1 MTYNRTHW
9 ENGNT
14 YGAEAFNNIEEGIVG
29 LEAQLEEIKTSGGS
43 GDKFTKMQ
51 TINMAKAVKKLRSN
65 EATDICFMGD
75 SVFYAY
81 NQGYDAEEEP
91 CVPDHGG
98 TLNGYKRSPVTIYD
112 TFLEVMNKVYE
123 GNITITKKI
132 FTGDTAIK
140 AYDHWNPS
148 GSDFAII
155 NFGINDAMGGHVDK
169 VTPNYRGQVDKYI
182 EAYRKLVEREI
193 ENGTAVVVLSPTKQ
207 TVNSPNDTGDR
218 TLIDIYEQATFSFCQ
233 EYNIPCI
240 NGNDMVKNFGN
251 DMSIDFTHFTQDG
264 FRAVGY
270 RLASVFIG
278 QSPERPMVVTDGS
291 YLGINPQLD
300 NVNIVRPT
308 ILESSRYSPNLPLEL
323 TSEDLEYPAQKVEHG
338 LQAVIKGN
346 GKVVWSFYCDRDG
359 MVVVPSIYSASL
371 GVTAHMKLDFG
382 AKQGKWSNQ
391 WNNVGLEINRDYEE
405 PAEITITNSELIGH
419 GNKSYGLHVLKYDNQ
434 PVIKITTAGW
444 HTIEMSASFPES
456 RSIDPDQIGNGSVSV
471 FGLNFL
477 SLDSYNQRV
486 IKKEALE
493 LDNNTTAES
502 GVKAPFLVTQG
513 NKAQLMGGI
522 AGFTVS
528 ADSPVAH
535 FDASYAPKT
544 DVVVPVATGVNGV
557 GGYGAV
563 LVKSTGEVFVTH
575 ATNTSACS
583 LNGVSWLIGE

>member
-1 MTYNRTHW
+1 MSYNRTHW

-14 YGAEAFNNIEEGIVG
+14 YGAESFNNIEEGILS
-29 LEAQLEEIKTSGGS
+29 LESQLEELKTAGGS
-43 GDKFTKMQ
+43 GDEFAKMQ
-51 TINMAKAVKKLRSN
+51 TVNMAKAVKKLRLN

-91 CVPDHGG
+91 CVPDNGG

-112 TFLEVMNKVYE
+112 TFMEVMNKVYE
-123 GNITITKKI
+123 GNITLTKKI
-132 FTGDTAIK
+132 YTGDTVVK
-140 AYDHWNPS
+140 AYDHWNPC
-148 GSDFAII
+148 GSDFII
-155 NFGINDAMGGHVDK
+155 MNFGINDAMGSHVDT
-169 VTPNYRGQVDKYI
+169 VTPNYRGYVDKYV

-193 ENGTAVVVLSPTKQ
+193 ENGTAVIVLSPTKQ

-218 TLIDIYEQATFSFCQ
+218 TIIDIYEQATFAFCQ

-264 FRAVGY
+264 FRALGY

-278 QSPERPMVVTDGS
+278 QTPDRPMVVTDGT

-300 NVNIVRPT
+300 NVNIVRPA
-308 ILESSRYSPNLPLEL
+308 IIESSKYSPNLPLEL
-323 TSEDLEYPAQKVEHG
+323 TSEDLTYPAVKVEHG
-338 LQAVIKGN
+338 LQAVVKGD

-359 MVVVPSIYSASL
+359 MVVVPSVYSASL

-391 WNNVGLEINRDYEE
+391 WNNVGLEVNREYEE
-405 PAEITITNSELIGH
+405 PAQVDITNSDLIGH
-419 GNKSYGLHVLKYDNQ
+419 GNKSYGLHVLKYDTQ

-444 HTIEMSASFPES
+444 HTIEMSATFPES
-456 RSIDPDQIGNGSVSV
+456 LSISPDQVGNGSVAV

-477 SLDSYNQRV
+477 SLDSYNKKV
-486 IKKEALE
+486 IKKKALE
-493 LDNNTTAES
+493 LKNSATAES
-502 GVKAPFLVTQG
+502 GVKTPFLITQG
-513 NKAQLMGGI
+513 AKAELLGSVSNV
-522 AGFTVS
+522 TVS
-528 ADSPVAH
+528 SSDPVAS
-535 FDASYAPKT
+535 FDAEYAPKT
-544 DVVVPVATGVNGV
+544 DIVVPIATGANGE

-563 LVKSTGEVFVTH
+563 LVKSTGEVFVTS
-575 ATNTSACS
+575 ATSTSACNLS
-583 LNGVSWLIGE
+583 GVSWFIGE